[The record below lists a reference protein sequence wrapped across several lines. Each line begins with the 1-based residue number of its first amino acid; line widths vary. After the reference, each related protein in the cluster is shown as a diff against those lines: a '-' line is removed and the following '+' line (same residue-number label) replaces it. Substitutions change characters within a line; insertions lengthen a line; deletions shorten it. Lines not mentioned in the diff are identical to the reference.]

1 MNPLAQARN
10 RRRHLVGH
18 APETRSGSRIR
29 GRFRIVAV
37 EDVPGGEQLRVDV
50 TIEREGEEKPAC
62 VAEALFR
69 FYTSF
74 NT

>member
-1 MNPLAQARN
+1 M
-10 RRRHLVGH
+10 
-18 APETRSGSRIR
+18 
-29 GRFRIVAV
+29 

-69 FYTSF
+69 FYTRF